1 MKVNR
6 KPFVLKTE
14 GRDVW
19 DSTFPAGA
27 EVVEG
32 FYYDK
37 CENDPFLYKL
47 IPKKAAFVYAMA
59 VRYIC
64 VELNP
69 CKTVAIP
76 EHLHLNIVKSLE

>member
-6 KPFVLKTE
+6 KPFVLKKE

-19 DSTFPAGA
+19 GGTFPAGA

-32 FYYDK
+32 FYYDR
-37 CENDPFLYKL
+37 CENNPFLYKL
-47 IPKKAAFVYAMA
+47 IPKKRAFVYAMA

-69 CKTVAIP
+69 CKIVAIP
-76 EHLHLNIVKSLE
+76 EHLHLDIVKSLE